1 MPGSS
6 LTAVVRPAVPADA
19 ATIARICST
28 AYRNAY
34 RELLPEGYIN
44 RSVAEFYS
52 QTRIA
57 RDIAPVLPDWFG
69 YQVVEEDGRVLGAA
83 GGGMTG
89 PATGELSLIY
99 LAADERGRGLGTL
112 LLDRVTEQVR
122 AAGGTEMWVSVFLG
136 DSDGIGFYRARGFQP
151 MDTVR
156 ATLSREDDHIRSL
169 RMRRS
174 TEATSGLPAGRPTAR
189 EAGVSRPAG
198 ARA

>member
-6 LTAVVRPAVPADA
+6 ITAVVRPAVAADA
-19 ATIARICST
+19 AAITRICST

-34 RELLPEGYIN
+34 RDLLPEGYIN

-52 QTRIA
+52 EARIA
-57 RDIAPVLPDWFG
+57 RDIAPALPDWFG

-83 GGGMTG
+83 GGGMTD

-99 LAADERGRGLGTL
+99 LESDERGRGLGTL
-112 LLDRVTEQVR
+112 LLDRVTEQIR

-136 DSDGIGFYRARGFQP
+136 DSGGIGFYRARGFQP

-169 RMRRS
+169 RMRRL
-174 TEATSGLPAGRPTAR
+174 TD
-189 EAGVSRPAG
+189 G
-198 ARA
+198 AVKR